1 MCCAGSRR
9 LFFVS
14 DHPGSDAGL
23 DVGGWRRRW
32 SVPSCPSRRIIDFVS
47 GEVADQE
54 LKTDAVNNRRAA
66 TQSCGTDCSESKV
79 K

>member
-1 MCCAGSRR
+1 MATT
-9 LFFVS
+9 LVS
-14 DHPGSDAGL
+14 S
-23 DVGGWRRRW
+23 
-32 SVPSCPSRRIIDFVS
+32 SCPSRRIIDFVS

-66 TQSCGTDCSESKV
+66 TQSCGTDCPESKV